1 MSGRRATLPLYLGGF
16 LGPFGGAVLAVLIPE
31 LRDAFDA
38 TTAEVAL
45 AVPAYLVPF
54 ALLQVVSGTIG
65 ERIGRR
71 RTVQGAY
78 LVYAGALVLSAVSP
92 TITVFLVSRALQG
105 VANAFTTPLLLAGL
119 ADAVPANRRGRA
131 VGMFAGIQAGGLSL
145 APLVGGLAAEIS
157 WRLAFLLPAVVS
169 LALMLVPPPD
179 PLRSESAQPASLR
192 SVMTGRM
199 AVLCVAG
206 FAGYLGM
213 AGLAFLVSLRAGD
226 AFALG
231 STERGVLLATYGA
244 AGLAFGHMGG
254 VWSER
259 LGPGRA
265 SVVAAIA
272 GAALV
277 APLGIASSAGVMAA
291 LWFAAG
297 AVSALLWAG
306 LNTIAVEAVPAN
318 RGGAVS
324 LFAAFKFSGT
334 AVAPLAW
341 LPVYHVSPGLAFLC
355 AGLVVLAIVPL
366 APMSLRLR

>member
-1 MSGRRATLPLYLGGF
+1 
-16 LGPFGGAVLAVLIPE
+16 
-31 LRDAFDA
+31 
-38 TTAEVAL
+38 
-45 AVPAYLVPF
+45 VPAYLVPF

-65 ERIGRR
+65 ERMGRR

-145 APLVGGLAAEIS
+145 APLVGGLAAVIS

-169 LALMLVPPPD
+169 LGLMLVPPPD
-179 PLRSESAQPASLR
+179 PWRSESAQPASLR

-206 FAGYLGM
+206 FAGYIGM

-231 STERGVLLATYGA
+231 STQRGVLLATYGA
-244 AGLAFGHMGG
+244 AGLAFGHTGG